1 MWFCLVCLVFHGL
14 FLDPLVIP
22 SPLGCHL
29 YSINTHHGVELRI
42 VAAIR
47 NKLLLITR
55 KQPRPDGFGAVAMG
69 ADSPVEEFQYIRV
82 GSHTQDNAL
91 TSSCIQYILMSL

>member
-1 MWFCLVCLVFHGL
+1 MTKECNCGIHPKAVCLLEKYNEMTG
-14 FLDPLVIP
+14 FLGSLT
-22 SPLGCHL
+22 LGCHL

-55 KQPRPDGFGAVAMG
+55 KHPRLDCLSCVSTAMG
-69 ADSPVEEFQYIRV
+69 ATDSPVEEFQYIRV
-82 GSHTQDNAL
+82 GEDENV
-91 TSSCIQYILMSL
+91 YE